1 MSECA
6 NKVEHD
12 DLFPYE
18 HPKKIHSF
26 ALSETSKQADCVRDL
41 LRLHLPTRSE
51 FLQWVFDDLDRFTST
66 LDFCFGRVLI
76 CFPEDS
82 FLLALANKQEFGNFC
97 SKENCNDTTTTL
109 CFLKKLCSNALFLMS
124 TVPSR
129 LGGRFIGAHAGF
141 SQDQV
146 NLKGQVGPRSPL
158 HSPWED
164 LCLEPK
170 NNAKKCMQMTLSE
183 SYVSEFAQENP
194 DCYFLMPIFENN
206 HLCFLPLRKEAL
218 YRHSGAPSYAKS
230 CPCEISS
237 AVDGVF
243 NILLPT
249 VTRVHGDTIHMKW
262 TVVATDI
269 STITPRLPNTPV
281 VTKT

>member
-1 MSECA
+1 
-6 NKVEHD
+6 
-12 DLFPYE
+12 
-18 HPKKIHSF
+18 
-26 ALSETSKQADCVRDL
+26 
-41 LRLHLPTRSE
+41 
-51 FLQWVFDDLDRFTST
+51 
-66 LDFCFGRVLI
+66 
-76 CFPEDS
+76 
-82 FLLALANKQEFGNFC
+82 
-97 SKENCNDTTTTL
+97 
-109 CFLKKLCSNALFLMS
+109 MS

-146 NLKGQVGPRSPL
+146 NPKGQVGPRSPL

-170 NNAKKCMQMTLSE
+170 NNAEKCMQMTLSE
-183 SYVSEFAQENP
+183 SYVSAFAQENP

-218 YRHSGAPSYAKS
+218 YRHSYAQS

-249 VTRVHGDTIHMKW
+249 VNRVHGDNIHMKL

-269 STITPRLPNTPV
+269 STITPRLPNTLI